1 MSTARNRL
9 SARWIYSFA
18 AIVTMVGAMAVVA
31 AVCADHPR
39 DSGAAL
45 PSVTSISQ
53 VTHDGSTKTN
63 LLTDDAHLYVTERWA
78 QSLITKVS
86 PQGADRQIIFTRFP
100 SLQALDL
107 SPDRTKLLVAPIQ
120 GGSADKEFWTLPV
133 TGGTSERVGNL
144 TGRDASWSADG
155 KRLAFGKGP
164 GLYVATSTGQQVHQL
179 FTASG
184 PVYAS
189 QFSPD
194 GRRIRFTV
202 GNVERN
208 TTELWE
214 AGQDGS
220 NPHALLPHWKN
231 RSAACCGRWTADGR
245 YYIFQTTL
253 DESAAI
259 TTLWALPDSKRAAKQ
274 GTPAP
279 IQLTDG
285 PMSYGNA
292 VPARDNKTIWAIG
305 VQPAGEAVKYDPDKK
320 EFVPLIAGVS
330 ATDLNFSSDG
340 KWVAYVTI
348 PEGILW
354 RCRAE
359 GTERLQLTSEPER
372 AALPHWSPDG
382 KSIEYARI
390 EPGKPWKVSVIPADG
405 GVSQDVLAENRSQV
419 DANWSPDGTRI
430 MVGYFR
436 NVEGLNIQIVDLATH
451 KTETVP
457 GSDGLFSPRW
467 SPDGR
472 YIAGLSTDLTKV
484 MLFDFNSQKWTV
496 WLTTAAAVMNYPTWS
511 ADSQYLYYDDLVTG
525 EEAIRRVKVGEN
537 QAERVFTVEGI
548 DRYMGRL
555 GLWSGRTADG
565 STMFVRD
572 RSTQEVYRL
581 TVELP

>member
-1 MSTARNRL
+1 MSTARSRV
-9 SARWIYSFA
+9 SAHWTYTFA
-18 AIVTMVGAMAVVA
+18 AMVTMVGAVSVIA

-39 DSGAAL
+39 ESGAAL

-53 VTHDGSTKTN
+53 VTHDGANKTN
-63 LLTDDAHLYVTERWA
+63 LLTDDSHLFVTERWA
-78 QSLITKVS
+78 QSLISKVS
-86 PQGADRQIIFTRFP
+86 LQGSDRQIIFNRFS

-133 TGGTSERVGNL
+133 TGGNSERVGTL

-155 KRLAFGKGP
+155 KLLAFGKGP
-164 GLYVATSTGQQVHQL
+164 GLYVATSTGKKEHKL
-179 FTASG
+179 FAATG
-184 PVYAS
+184 PVFAPR
-189 QFSPD
+189 FSPD

-202 GNVERN
+202 SNVEHG

-214 AGQDGS
+214 AGRDGS

-253 DESAAI
+253 SESSAI
-259 TTLWALPDSKRAAKQ
+259 TILWALPDSKRPANQ
-274 GTPAP
+274 STPVP
-279 IQLTDG
+279 IQLTDA
-285 PMSYGNA
+285 PVSYGNA
-292 VPARDNKTIWAIG
+292 VPASDNKTIWAIG
-305 VQPAGEAVKYDPDKK
+305 VQPAAEVVKYDPDKK

-330 ATDLNFSSDG
+330 ATDMNFSSDG
-340 KWVAYVTI
+340 KWVAYVTV
-348 PEGILW
+348 PEGALW
-354 RCRAE
+354 RCRAD

-372 AALPHWSPDG
+372 TALPHWSPDG

-390 EPGKPWKVSVIPADG
+390 DPGKPWRVSVIPADG
-405 GVSQDVLAENRSQV
+405 GVSQDVLVENRSQV
-419 DANWSPDGTRI
+419 DASWSPDGTQI
-430 MVGYFR
+430 MIGYFLD
-436 NVEGLNIQIVDLATH
+436 VEGINLRVVDL
-451 KTETVP
+451 KTRTAETVL
-457 GSDGLFSPRW
+457 GSEGLFSPRW

-472 YIAGLSTDLTKV
+472 YIAALSTDLTKV
-484 MLFDFNSQKWTV
+484 MLFDFNSQKWSN
-496 WLTTAAAVMNYPTWS
+496 WLTTAAGVMNYPAWS

-525 EEAIRRVKVGEN
+525 EETIRRVKVGEN
-537 QAERVFTVEGI
+537 QAETVFAVEGI
-548 DRYMGRL
+548 DRYLGRL

-565 STMFVRD
+565 SMMLVRD